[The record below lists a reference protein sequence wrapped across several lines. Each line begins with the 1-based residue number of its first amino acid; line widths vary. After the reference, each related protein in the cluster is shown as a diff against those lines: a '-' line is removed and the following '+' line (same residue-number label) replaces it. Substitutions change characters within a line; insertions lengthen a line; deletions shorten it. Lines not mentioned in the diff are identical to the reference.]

1 MALEMDDL
9 FVARPKKFTVSELTR
24 SIRDLLTG
32 AFGRVQVE
40 GEISSLR
47 RQSSGHQYFTL
58 KDDRSQIAC
67 VLFARNARNALR
79 QPTLADGM
87 QALVRGELTV
97 YEVRGQYQIIV
108 SEVQEAGAGLLAA
121 RFEALKKKLQGEG
134 FFEPERK
141 KSLPKFPQTVG
152 IVTSPTGAAIRD
164 MINVLHRR
172 APWMKIVIRPARV
185 QGKGAAE
192 EIAAAVREF
201 NDSTRLK
208 IPRPDI
214 LIIGRGG
221 GSAEDLWEFNEEVLA
236 RAIFASE
243 IPVVSAVGHEI
254 DFTISDFVADVRA
267 ATPSAAAEIIAP
279 DSAEWLR
286 RLRQMEGFFQRKMA
300 NEIEQAR
307 SRLASFARSALVRE
321 PRRCLDAWQ
330 QQIDLAHESLLRNT
344 RLQCERSRQQISSL
358 TAILRQ
364 YRPDA
369 LVAMKRSEMEAL
381 AQRLREL
388 VSHSLERRR
397 QTLESRTSMLRVLA
411 PEATL
416 KRGFS
421 ITTDESGKLIR
432 SAKAVKQRAQ
442 IRTRLSDGEVRSRV
456 E

>member
-32 AFGRVQVE
+32 AFGKVQVE

-67 VLFARNARNALR
+67 VLFARNAQR
-79 QPTLADGM
+79 QPELADGM

-108 SEVQEAGAGLLAA
+108 SEVQEAGAGVLAA
-121 RFEALKKKLQGEG
+121 RFEALKKKLQSEG
-134 FFEPERK
+134 LFEPERK
-141 KSLPKFPQTVG
+141 RPLPKFPRTVG

-172 APWMKIVIRPARV
+172 APWMKIVIYPARV

-192 EIAAAVREF
+192 EIAAAVRKF
-201 NDSTRLK
+201 NDFARLK
-208 IPRPDI
+208 IPKPDI

-243 IPVVSAVGHEI
+243 IPVVSAVGHET
-254 DFTISDFVADVRA
+254 DFTISDFVADMRA
-267 ATPSAAAEIIAP
+267 PTPSAAAEIIAP

-286 RLRQMEGFFQRKMA
+286 RLRQMEGFFQRKVA
-300 NEIEQAR
+300 NEIEQLR
-307 SRLASFARSALVRE
+307 SQLANFARSALVRE
-321 PRRCLDAWQ
+321 PRRRLDSWQ
-330 QQIDLAHESLLRNT
+330 QQTDLAREALLRNVQ
-344 RLQCERSRQQISSL
+344 LQYERSRQRVTSL

-364 YRPDA
+364 HRPDA
-369 LVAMKRSEMEAL
+369 LVAMKRGEL
-381 AQRLREL
+381 KNLVQRLREL
-388 VSHSLERRR
+388 VSHSLEQRR
-397 QTLESRTSMLRVLA
+397 QALESHASMLRVLA
-411 PEATL
+411 PETTL

-421 ITTDESGKLIR
+421 ITTDESGRLIR
-432 SAKAVKQRAQ
+432 SAAAVKKGMQ
-442 IRTRLSDGEVRSRV
+442 IRTRLHDGEVRSRV